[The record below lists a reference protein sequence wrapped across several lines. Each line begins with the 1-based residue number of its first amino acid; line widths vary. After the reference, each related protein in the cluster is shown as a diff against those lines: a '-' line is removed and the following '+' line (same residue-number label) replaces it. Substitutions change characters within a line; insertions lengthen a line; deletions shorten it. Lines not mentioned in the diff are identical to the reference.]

1 MRKEYGRIRSQTAWV
16 VWLLLLA
23 GCGRAP
29 PVAEGPPPAAKVD
42 GSRYRLNAEPPG
54 GENVIPLRESA
65 GDQQEVIVVGR
76 IGGSANPWVD
86 GRAAFSIVDTS
97 LEACSDR
104 KDDPCPQPWDYC
116 CETDRLAK
124 AKALV
129 KFVDGQGR
137 LLPADARELFSLK
150 ELQTVVVR
158 GRAQRDDAGNLTVL
172 ASGLF
177 VRP

>member
-1 MRKEYGRIRSQTAWV
+1 MTSESGWSRWQTAWV

-29 PVAEGPPPAAKVD
+29 PVAEGPPPAKVD
-42 GSRYRLNAEPPG
+42 GSGYRLNAEPPG
-54 GENVIPLRESA
+54 GQDVIPLRESA

-129 KFVDGQGR
+129 KFVDDQGR